1 MADDKKTDDDDEKM
15 VTAPTGGDEHE
26 HDASQAQDPPQPETP
41 NDDIRTPD
49 ATMDAAQR
57 QIGNLTAQV
66 QSLQAALD
74 KALQMQKTLGI
85 GSGGMVP
92 PADDETTPTDPELI
106 SVKSLF
112 QTN

>member
-1 MADDKKTDDDDEKM
+1 MADDKKPDDDEKK
-15 VTAPTGGDEHE
+15 VTSPSEGDEHE
-26 HDASQAQDPPQPETP
+26 HDNSEAQDPPRPETP

-74 KALQMQKTLGI
+74 KALQMQKALGI

-92 PADDETTPTDPELI
+92 PVDDETTPTDPELI

-112 QTN
+112 RTN

>member
-1 MADDKKTDDDDEKM
+1 MDDDKKTDDDEKKG
-15 VTAPTGGDEHE
+15 TSPTEGDENE
-26 HDASQAQDPPQPETP
+26 NDNSQPQGQPQPETP

-57 QIGNLTAQV
+57 QIGNLTTQV

-74 KALQMQKTLGI
+74 KALQMQKTLGL
-85 GSGGMVP
+85 GSGGMVAP
-92 PADDETTPTDPELI
+92 VDDKDVRPDPERI

-112 QTN
+112 QAN

>member
-1 MADDKKTDDDDEKM
+1 MADDKKTDDEEKM
-15 VTAPTGGDEHE
+15 VTSPTDGDEKE
-26 HDASQAQDPPQPETP
+26 NDNSQVQDPPQPETP

-74 KALQMQKTLGI
+74 KALHMQKTLGI

-92 PADDETTPTDPELI
+92 PVDDETTPADPELI

-112 QTN
+112 RTN

>member
-1 MADDKKTDDDDEKM
+1 MAVTRGNHHAGQNKTLLRRDD
-15 VTAPTGGDEHE
+15 VF
-26 HDASQAQDPPQPETP
+26 DPLAFIQNIEQL
-41 NDDIRTPD
+41 N
-49 ATMDAAQR
+49 AKLCAVFG
-57 QIGNLTAQV
+57 QIGNLTTQV

-74 KALQMQKTLGI
+74 KALHMQKTLGI

-92 PADDETTPTDPELI
+92 PADDKTTPTDPELI

>member
-1 MADDKKTDDDDEKM
+1 MSDDKKTDDDKKD
-15 VTAPTGGDEHE
+15 TPPTDDSQNEN
-26 HDASQAQDPPQPETP
+26 DASQTQDQPQPETP

-57 QIGNLTAQV
+57 QIGNLTTQV

-74 KALQMQKTLGI
+74 KALQMQKTLGL
-85 GSGGMVP
+85 GSGGMVAP
-92 PADDETTPTDPELI
+92 VYDKDVQPDPERI

>member
-1 MADDKKTDDDDEKM
+1 MADDKKTDDDEKT
-15 VTAPTGGDEHE
+15 VTSPIEGDEHGN
-26 HDASQAQDPPQPETP
+26 DDSQTQDPPQPETP

-49 ATMDAAQR
+49 ATLDAAQR
-57 QIGNLTAQV
+57 QIGNLTTQV

-92 PADDETTPTDPELI
+92 PADDTTTPTDPELI

>member
-1 MADDKKTDDDDEKM
+1 MDDDKKTDDEEKKG
-15 VTAPTGGDEHE
+15 TSPIEGDEHE
-26 HDASQAQDPPQPETP
+26 DDNSQAQDPPQPETP

-49 ATMDAAQR
+49 ATLDAAQR
-57 QIGNLTAQV
+57 QIGNLTTQV

-74 KALQMQKTLGI
+74 KALHMQKTLGI

-92 PADDETTPTDPELI
+92 PADDKTTPTDPELI

>member
-1 MADDKKTDDDDEKM
+1 MSDDKKTDDDEKNTP
-15 VTAPTGGDEHE
+15 TAD
-26 HDASQAQDPPQPETP
+26 DSQNENDDSQTQAPPQPETP

-57 QIGNLTAQV
+57 QIGNLTTQV

-74 KALQMQKTLGI
+74 KALQMQKTLGL
-85 GSGGMVP
+85 GSGGMVAP
-92 PADDETTPTDPELI
+92 VDDKDVQPDPERI

>member
-1 MADDKKTDDDDEKM
+1 MPDDKKTDDDEKT
-15 VTAPTGGDEHE
+15 VTSPIEGDEHE
-26 HDASQAQDPPQPETP
+26 NDDSQTQDQPQPETP

-92 PADDETTPTDPELI
+92 PADDKTTPMDPELI